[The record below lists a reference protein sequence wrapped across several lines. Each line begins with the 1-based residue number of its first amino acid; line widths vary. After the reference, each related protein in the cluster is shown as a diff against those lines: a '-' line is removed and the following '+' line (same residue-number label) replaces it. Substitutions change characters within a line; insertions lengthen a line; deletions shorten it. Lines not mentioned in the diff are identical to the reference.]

1 MNNMDCDVTSYI
13 WMSKIRVNMIFFY
26 SHLKLST
33 FRILFNN
40 KTETNSK
47 DEKID
52 NFLNQSLKTKDSSN
66 LGV

>member
-13 WMSKIRVNMIFFY
+13 WMSKISINMIF
-26 SHLKLST
+26 LLT
-33 FRILFNN
+33 FEMVNFQDNN

-47 DEKID
+47 VEKID

>member
-13 WMSKIRVNMIFFY
+13 WMSKIRINMIF
-26 SHLKLST
+26 LLT
-33 FRILFNN
+33 FEMVNFQDNN

-47 DEKID
+47 VEKID